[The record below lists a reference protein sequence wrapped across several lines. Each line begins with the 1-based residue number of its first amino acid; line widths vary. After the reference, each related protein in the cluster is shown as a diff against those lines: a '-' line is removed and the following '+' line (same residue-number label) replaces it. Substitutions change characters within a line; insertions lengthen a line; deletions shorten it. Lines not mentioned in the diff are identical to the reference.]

1 MNNQDY
7 KKNLDRLKEIEEIVK
22 NPDSS
27 LDSIDALLE
36 ETKKIVEEC
45 FAYTR
50 NLKEKVEC
58 LADLPQQ

>member
-36 ETKKIVEEC
+36 ETKKLVEEC
-45 FAYTR
+45 FSYTR
-50 NLKEKVEC
+50 TLKEKVEG
-58 LADLPQQ
+58 LADLPQ

>member
-7 KKNLDRLKEIEEIVK
+7 KKNLGRLKEIEEIVK

-50 NLKEKVEC
+50 NLKEKVEG

>member
-50 NLKEKVEC
+50 NLKEKVEG